1 MKFFTKFRNISIGIG
16 NISIEFGNISIGFEI
31 LSIKMVKMAII

>member
-16 NISIEFGNISIGFEI
+16 NISIGFEIISIG
-31 LSIKMVKMAII
+31 MVKMAII